1 MMNKNITDV
10 KGFTCWGAHTGIK
23 SMKRDLAII
32 FSEVPCVAAATY
44 TLNKVVAEPLKLTK
58 KHLKNGRAQVLIC
71 NAGNANACTGKQG
84 MRGAVA
90 MAKTASSLLGIPQED
105 VIIASTG
112 LIGEPFPTEDIIGG
126 IRENIPKL
134 TSRGEAGSFVANAI
148 LTTDTFAKEGFVN
161 LTLDN
166 KDVSMAGISKGSGMI
181 HPNMGTML
189 AFIVSDV
196 NINAALL
203 DRTVKECVNNSFNLI
218 TIDGDTSTNDM
229 VAVMCNGL
237 AGNDEIDSESHP
249 SYAPF
254 KEKLMELM
262 LHLAKLIVSDGEG
275 ASKFIQY
282 TVKNAKNE
290 KVARKIIRAVSSS
303 ILVKTAMFGR
313 DPNWGRIVCAC
324 GNAGVHFNYK
334 KTDLYIGD
342 MSNQVQVLEK
352 GQPQPYDRNF
362 IKKLLREA
370 HIHVILDLNSG
381 KEKVVGF
388 GSDMTTDYVLFN
400 SVYTT

>member
-32 FSEVPCVAAATY
+32 YSEVPCVAAATY

-90 MAKTASSLLGIPQED
+90 MAKTASSMLGIPQED

-161 LTLDN
+161 LTLDK

-342 MSNQVQVLEK
+342 MNNQVQVLEK

-381 KEKVVGF
+381 KEQVVGF